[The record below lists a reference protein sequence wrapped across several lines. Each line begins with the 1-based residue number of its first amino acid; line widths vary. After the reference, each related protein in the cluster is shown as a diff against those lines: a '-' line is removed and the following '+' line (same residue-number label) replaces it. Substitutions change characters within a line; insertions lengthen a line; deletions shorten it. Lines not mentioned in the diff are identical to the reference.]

1 MTKTKKDMP
10 QKRKEDESPLSKN
23 HNKRVKYLI
32 RVQEEREAV
41 EEIKDYEQ
49 DNTRNPRVY

>member
-10 QKRKEDESPLSKN
+10 QKRKEDDSLLSKN
-23 HNKRVKYLI
+23 HAKNIKYRL
-32 RVQEEREAV
+32 RVQEEQEAE

-49 DNTRNPRVY
+49 DDSRNPRVY